1 MTISYSAVT
10 EAPGSRVTPT
20 QLSMLH
26 TRYVTA
32 YKYCHDK
39 DVLEVG
45 CGPGLGLG
53 YLANCARTV
62 IGGDYTISLVQAAQN
77 HYGGRV
83 GLLCLDAQVL
93 PFRDH
98 CFDVIILYEAIYY
111 LPQPDLFLKE
121 CLRLL
126 RNDGLLLLCCANQDC
141 PEFVGSRFGV
151 QYFSVPDLSDML
163 EKHGFD
169 VELYGAF
176 PLGQMSLKGKL
187 ISGIRRV
194 ASAASLI
201 PGSLKGREL
210 LKRVFYGKLL
220 VLEKEITGEKTL
232 TEPLVPIP
240 KDFPDRDYKVL
251 YAVARGP

>member
-1 MTISYSAVT
+1 
-10 EAPGSRVTPT
+10 
-20 QLSMLH
+20 MLH

-32 YKYCHDK
+32 YQYCHNK

-62 IGGDYTISLVQAAQN
+62 IGGDYTIALVQTAQN
-77 HYGGRV
+77 HYRGRV
-83 GLLCLDAQVL
+83 GLLCLDAQIL
-93 PFRDH
+93 PFKDH

-111 LPQPDLFLKE
+111 LLQPDLFLKE

-126 RNDGLLLLCCANQDC
+126 RNDGVLLLCCANQDC

-151 QYFSVPDLSDML
+151 RYFSAPDLSNML
-163 EKHGFD
+163 EKHGFS

-176 PLGQMSLKGKL
+176 PLGPMSPKVKL
-187 ISGIRRV
+187 ISTIRRV
-194 ASAASLI
+194 ASASSLI

-210 LKRVFYGKLL
+210 LKRIFYGKLSIL
-220 VLEKEITGEKTL
+220 GGEIKGEKAL
-232 TEPLVPIP
+232 TNPLVPIST
-240 KDFPDRDYKVL
+240 DFPDHDHKVL
-251 YAVARGP
+251 YAIARVP